1 MLGIALWLLIQHLTV
16 AVLWC
21 LSVIVCCGRC
31 GFAQSQEAYDAAV
44 NELFCTLDMLDDH
57 LSRSR
62 YLCGD
67 RLTLADVCLFTTL
80 VRFDL
85 VYNVLFKCTK
95 KKLVEYPNLHGYM
108 RDIYQVLNSPNPCF
122 DFQCETSHVLRVC
135 ADCCYRVISCYIVV
149 RLEFEY
155 LILNLY
161 HRRKISR

>member
-1 MLGIALWLLIQHLTV
+1 MSLFRY
-16 AVLWC
+16 
-21 LSVIVCCGRC
+21 GRC

-44 NELFCTLDMLDDH
+44 DELFGTLDRLEDR

-67 RLTLADVCLFTTL
+67 KLTLADVCLFTTL

-108 RDIYQVLNSPNPCF
+108 RDIYQVLNSPSP
-122 DFQCETSHVLRVC
+122 
-135 ADCCYRVISCYIVV
+135 ISVSSARLAMFCSIVQ
-149 RLEFEY
+149 FAAAA
-155 LILNLY
+155 
-161 HRRKISR
+161 